1 MRPGASEYI
10 GAKHVSNV
18 VEFKRPPK
26 PKEPKPPRPGLKK
39 LLVALGVIA
48 AFVLAWAYFNYFG
61 S

>member
-1 MRPGASEYI
+1 M
-10 GAKHVSNV
+10 SNV

-26 PKEPKPPRPGLKK
+26 PKEPKPPRPGLNK